1 MQLTDNQRK
10 FLSKVHF
17 AVVSTIASDGMP
29 HQTVMWY
36 MLNGNQILLSTP
48 RESLKHK
55 HLKRDNRISICVE
68 KGYMYVTITGKV
80 MLNEEPI
87 QAKKDYD
94 VLGKRYRGT
103 FNPFMIL
110 GFMFRGLINSIQQKI
125 NKDNS
130 PQPDT
135 NRMKDLLTRERVTL
149 NVEIEKIHSNSLD

>member
-110 GFMFRGLINSIQQKI
+110 GFMFRGLINSLQQKI

>member
-135 NRMKDLLTRERVTL
+135 NRMQDLLTRERVTL

>member
-1 MQLTDNQRK
+1 MQLTNAQQK

-36 MLNGNQILLSTP
+36 MLDDHKLLLSTP
-48 RESLKHK
+48 RDSLKHK

-68 KGYMYVTITGKV
+68 KGYMYATITGKV
-80 MLNEEPI
+80 ILNEEPI

-94 VLGKRYRGT
+94 ILGKRYRGT
-103 FNPFMIL
+103 FNPVMIL
-110 GFMFRGLINSIQQKI
+110 GFMMRGMIANIKRKI

-135 NRMKDLLTRERVTL
+135 NRMQDLLTRERVTL
-149 NVEIEKIHSNSLD
+149 HVEIEKIHSNSLD